1 MPDSPRNPTLLS
13 VVAPVYNEEELVERF
28 VRRACAAVADYTFEL
43 VLVNDGCSDATP
55 ELLDRMAAEDPRVR
69 VIHLSRNFGH
79 QAALTAGLEH
89 AVGDVVAMIDADLQ
103 DPPELIPTMVA
114 RWEAGAD
121 VVYAVRKQREGE
133 TAFKLATASWFYK
146 LFDKLA
152 QVDLEPNSGDFRLL
166 DRRALDALLTMTERS
181 RFLRGMTVWVGFT
194 QTAVPYERDA
204 RHAGETKYTL
214 RKMLRFSLDAI
225 ASFSHVPL
233 QLATYVG
240 LLSAGLAFFAIPV
253 VIGLHFAGSYL
264 PGFGS
269 LTIAILLLGGI
280 QLIALG
286 VIGEYVGR
294 IYDEVKHRPLY
305 IVRDERNRPDRHRR
319 PAGPD
324 RPRRAARA
332 RCSRERQS
340 SAAEPWPT
348 PPRTR
353 SRRRSYRAWST
364 ARSASAS
371 RPPATASK
379 ARSRSPATATA
390 AVSPTCSTPP
400 SATS

>member
-1 MPDSPRNPTLLS
+1 MSTPIRQSHAPRTLSLLS
-13 VVAPVYNEEELVERF
+13 VVAPVYDEEQLIELF
-28 VRRACAAVADYTFEL
+28 VKRTTAALADYAFEL
-43 VLVNDGCSDATP
+43 VLVDDGSSDATP
-55 ELLDRMAAEDPRVR
+55 QLLDRLADQDPRVR

-89 AVGDVVAMIDADLQ
+89 AIGDVVAMIDADLQ
-103 DPPELIPTMVA
+103 DPPELIPTMIE
-114 RWEAGAD
+114 RWQQGSD

-166 DRRALDALLTMTERS
+166 DRAALNALLAMTERS

-225 ASFSHVPL
+225 ASFSHLPL

-240 LLSAGLAFFAIPV
+240 IVSAGVAFIAIPV
-253 VIGLHFAGSYL
+253 VIGLRLVDSYL

-269 LTIAILLLGGI
+269 ITIAILLLGGI

-305 IVRDERNRPDRHRR
+305 IVRDERNRPERADRRA
-319 PAGPD
+319 PAP
-324 RPRRAARA
+324 AARA
-332 RCSRERQS
+332 GL
-340 SAAEPWPT
+340 AAEAPE
-348 PPRTR
+348 R
-353 SRRRSYRAWST
+353 
-364 ARSASAS
+364 
-371 RPPATASK
+371 
-379 ARSRSPATATA
+379 
-390 AVSPTCSTPP
+390 VS
-400 SATS
+400 